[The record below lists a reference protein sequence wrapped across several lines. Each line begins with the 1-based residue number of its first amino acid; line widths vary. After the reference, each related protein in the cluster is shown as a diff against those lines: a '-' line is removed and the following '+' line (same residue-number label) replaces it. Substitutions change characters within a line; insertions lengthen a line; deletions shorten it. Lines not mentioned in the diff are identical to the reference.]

1 MTNALT
7 EEALYELL
15 SLDCRV
21 DSVGTLRY
29 YNAQGLP
36 HRKFGPAAV
45 YTSGRLEWYQ
55 TGQRHRMDGPAIV
68 CTDGY
73 RVWFQNGLRHRL
85 DGPAIKYEDGT
96 DVWYQNGQ
104 RHRLDGPALE
114 CPDGTRAWH
123 INGIELTE
131 AAWLQAV
138 ARMENA

>member
-1 MTNALT
+1 MTAAMTEAALF
-7 EEALYELL
+7 ELL
-15 SLDCRV
+15 SLECRV
-21 DSVGTLRY
+21 DPKGTLSY
-29 YNAQGLP
+29 YNTQGQL
-36 HRKFGPAAV
+36 HRVYGPAV
-45 YTSGRLEWYQ
+45 MHVNGRREWWQ
-55 TGQRHRMDGPAIV
+55 NGQRHRMDGPAIV

-85 DGPAIKYEDGT
+85 DGPAIEYEDGT

-104 RHRLDGPALE
+104 RHRLDGPAIE